1 MSSEQRGPRVAT
13 SDLHGREFWTPA
25 QCARVLGRGAD
36 YWRIAYDN
44 GDVEGYDEVM
54 ARKRR
59 RYLSSASA
67 RGHLQAR
74 CARVLVQPDESGADR
89 EVVSRFLSTQ
99 AAR

>member
-1 MSSEQRGPRVAT
+1 VAT

-54 ARKRR
+54 AGKRR

-67 RGHLQAR
+67 RGHLQAPCSR
-74 CARVLVQPDESGADR
+74 RLLLQPDESGADR
-89 EVVSRFLSTQ
+89 EVVSKFLFTQ
-99 AAR
+99 GAPV